1 MQNGLISILIP
12 FKNTE
17 NYLPECLDSIL
28 AQTYSNWELV
38 AVDDSSQDSS
48 FNILTQYA
56 KQDSRIQV
64 LKNKGAGIIPAL
76 QTAYSKSKGEFITR
90 MDSDDIML
98 PKRLKVMVESLQKNG
113 EGHLAVG
120 QVEYFSEHGVGDG
133 YQKYEAWLN
142 QLTKTGANFT
152 DIYKECVVPSPCWMT
167 FRTDFEA
174 SSAFNSNRYPEDY
187 DLAFRFYETG
197 LKVIPC
203 TQVLHKWRDYSSR
216 ASRTSEHYA
225 QNYFLDIKLH
235 YFLKLDYQNHRPLVV
250 WGAGNKGKS
259 IAKKLIQKNIDFI
272 WLCDNP
278 RKIGTKIYGQS
289 LYHFSKLQTLVNP
302 QSLITV
308 ANQNEQIKIKSFLA
322 EIEHKSVMDYFF
334 FC

>member
-1 MQNGLISILIP
+1 MISILIP

-167 FRTDFEA
+167 FRTDFV
-174 SSAFNSNRYPEDY
+174 S
-187 DLAFRFYETG
+187 
-197 LKVIPC
+197 
-203 TQVLHKWRDYSSR
+203 
-216 ASRTSEHYA
+216 
-225 QNYFLDIKLH
+225 
-235 YFLKLDYQNHRPLVV
+235 
-250 WGAGNKGKS
+250 
-259 IAKKLIQKNIDFI
+259 
-272 WLCDNP
+272 
-278 RKIGTKIYGQS
+278 
-289 LYHFSKLQTLVNP
+289 
-302 QSLITV
+302 
-308 ANQNEQIKIKSFLA
+308 
-322 EIEHKSVMDYFF
+322 
-334 FC
+334 